1 MDKHI
6 FQWFRWWKGDKVD
19 GATQKKCWKYQNR
32 IPTYYGHNY
41 KVEKEALSTTYT
53 RCCSRSGRI
62 IFGNYDNWYLHQ
74 SINLLQLLT
83 IQKTLLM
90 HKNINKVPNIWY
102 NALLHVNS
110 SITSH
115 LKIFWIFYLAA
126 ITNNFSHLSLVD
138 NEQTYF

>member
-41 KVEKEALSTTYT
+41 KVAKEAFSTTYT

-62 IFGNYDNWYLHQ
+62 IFGNYDKLVLP
-74 SINLLQLLT
+74 SINQT
-83 IQKTLLM
+83 
-90 HKNINKVPNIWY
+90 
-102 NALLHVNS
+102 
-110 SITSH
+110 SITYDTEDTFDA
-115 LKIFWIFYLAA
+115 LGMFPIYQ
-126 ITNNFSHLSLVD
+126 
-138 NEQTYF
+138 EY